1 MNQLSKGKPNMLQVK
16 FFLNMFCENTRRFH
30 KNIKFTIFLIIIFYI
45 IIYKDLY
52 KDPTIE
58 AIMSKRPAYIENA
71 YNKNLR
77 RASTFTQSSEIN
89 SNLNIAHNNIDL
101 NEMNNNNNN
110 LRLYSEKTDV
120 TDLMSVINL
129 RDKNSEDDD
138 DNNNNDENDDSDD
151 ENGNRNN
158 KYGSKD
164 GGASSYQAYCYDLKI
179 GPSSIV
185 LKSLLT
191 TSLSLSNYGLNSTG
205 LLALATALKVNN
217 QIFSIKSTNKNICFL
232 IIISSLEILKS
243 IFKYGFK
250 LFLG

>member
-1 MNQLSKGKPNMLQVK
+1 
-16 FFLNMFCENTRRFH
+16 
-30 KNIKFTIFLIIIFYI
+30 
-45 IIYKDLY
+45 
-52 KDPTIE
+52 
-58 AIMSKRPAYIENA
+58 MSKRPAYIENA

-77 RASTFTQSSEIN
+77 RASTFTTSSEIN

-101 NEMNNNNNN
+101 NEMNNNNN

-138 DNNNNDENDDSDD
+138 DDDNDNDDNDD
-151 ENGNRNN
+151 DNGNRNK

-217 QIFSIKSTNKNICFL
+217 HIYFRYRVNITIFSLNRNKF
-232 IIISSLEILKS
+232 
-243 IFKYGFK
+243 
-250 LFLG
+250 